1 MMMNWILNP
10 YQDTWGPFGPQTSS
24 AHNRIFPCGMFF
36 VIFFIIV
43 GKHVFNNMQ
52 KTKHIYLK
60 PFCRRK
66 LWCAIVLL
74 GSKRTPDSKIMMNL
88 TQTGF
93 KLSLL
98 VHLIMNL
105 HNQHILDRNVPQ
117 NEKIKHIRVWK
128 GVWIPDSLPNGPQ
141 KYLIFY
147 SLFQIR
153 DEFLSIWIHI
163 S

>member
-1 MMMNWILNP
+1 MFFFRLQFPSIRIINFLNP
-10 YQDTWGPFGPQTSS
+10 YQDIWGPFGPQTSS

-60 PFCRRK
+60 PFFRRK

-117 NEKIKHIRVWK
+117 NEKIKHIRV
-128 GVWIPDSLPNGPQ
+128 
-141 KYLIFY
+141 
-147 SLFQIR
+147 
-153 DEFLSIWIHI
+153 
-163 S
+163 

>member
-1 MMMNWILNP
+1 MNSIVTDSEWKLICQQFRTNISYILQLALNP
-10 YQDTWGPFGPQTSS
+10 YQDIWGPFGPQTSS

-60 PFCRRK
+60 LFFRRK

-74 GSKRTPDSKIMMNL
+74 GSKRTPDSKIIMNL

-105 HNQHILDRNVPQ
+105 HNQHILDRNFPQ
-117 NEKIKHIRVWK
+117 KEKIKHTRA
-128 GVWIPDSLPNGPQ
+128 
-141 KYLIFY
+141 
-147 SLFQIR
+147 
-153 DEFLSIWIHI
+153 
-163 S
+163 